1 MPQSS
6 FLLEAIQ
13 TMTEKLGCRR
23 TCVSSM
29 KAQLG
34 KTATNVFNIA
44 CYYWARLG
52 IRFYCIFRVCIN
64 ITNPY

>member
-23 TCVSSM
+23 TWVSSM
-29 KAQLG
+29 KANWEKLQQMYS
-34 KTATNVFNIA
+34 TS
-44 CYYWARLG
+44 
-52 IRFYCIFRVCIN
+52 RV
-64 ITNPY
+64 ITGRD